1 MPYTSTPRTWVAG
14 EVPTATHFN
23 DNLRD
28 FARGFTD
35 AWTSYTPTLT
45 ASTTNPTNWTQTG
58 YYCRVGK
65 LVIAKFKITASATR
79 TVGSGTYYIALPVN
93 ANTNIDYAELGTCN
107 IFLTT
112 GSVGHK
118 GHLQLDGTNQR
129 ARIEYVSAYPTGTV
143 ANVTHNTPFAWDT
156 NSDTAIR
163 GTLLYEAA

>member
-65 LVIAKFKITASATR
+65 LVIAKFKVTAGASMTA
-79 TVGSGTYYIALPVN
+79 GSGEYRIALPVN
-93 ANTNIDYAELGTCN
+93 ANV
-107 IFLTT
+107 
-112 GSVGHK
+112 SVGEMESGGIVLSHS
-118 GHLQLDGTNQR
+118 TNTYIGQAAIVNTAY
-129 ARIEYVSAYPTGTV
+129 ARLLYLATVSTAG
-143 ANVTHNTPFAWDT
+143 FAAHDAPWT
-156 NSDTAIR
+156 WAASDFIR
-163 GTLLYEAA
+163 GQITYEAA

>member
-58 YYCRVGK
+58 YYMQVGK
-65 LVIAKFKITASATR
+65 LVIAKFDLLAGASMTP
-79 TVGSGTYYIALPVN
+79 GSGFYRVALPVA
-93 ANTNIDYAELGTCN
+93 ANVGGIAQFPGGQVLLSGTSTAGWTALAWVAASTYAELVYAAGTA
-107 IFLTT
+107 
-112 GSVGHK
+112 V
-118 GHLQLDGTNQR
+118 
-129 ARIEYVSAYPTGTV
+129 TV
-143 ANVTHNTPFAWDT
+143 AHNAPWTWANTHR
-156 NSDTAIR
+156 IR
-163 GTLLYEAA
+163 GQITYEAA